1 MKNATGVILVLLLA
15 ALCFWV
21 AFSSNLQN
29 AVAQFIKTRE
39 DGKID
44 EKLLLNYGNTDE
56 NTKILMRDYYRRNA
70 NAAGEMGGIASGGG
84 RAFGKLVK

>member
-1 MKNATGVILVLLLA
+1 MRNATGVILVLLLA

-29 AVAQFIKTRE
+29 AVAQ
-39 DGKID
+39 
-44 EKLLLNYGNTDE
+44 LLNKQSSST
-56 NTKILMRDYYRRNA
+56 TV
-70 NAAGEMGGIASGGG
+70 GGIASGGG